1 MRLPDKPPLSPKHR
15 EERLKLAA
23 NGLQNLAL
31 ALFAGVLIA
40 PVLNPAL
47 IAPLPVR
54 LAAVALAGLAVLV
67 ARRRANTKASKY
79 PGLMRV
85 GQGSRHYCARCC
97 KVSSELFKVGFAVY
111 GVEDAE

>member
-31 ALFAGVLIA
+31 ALFASVLIA

-67 ARRRANTKASKY
+67 AFILLRYIPVTPDTKE
-79 PGLMRV
+79 PPHG
-85 GQGSRHYCARCC
+85 
-97 KVSSELFKVGFAVY
+97 
-111 GVEDAE
+111 

>member
-67 ARRRANTKASKY
+67 AFILLRYIPVAPDTKE
-79 PGLMRV
+79 PPHG
-85 GQGSRHYCARCC
+85 
-97 KVSSELFKVGFAVY
+97 
-111 GVEDAE
+111 

>member
-47 IAPLPVR
+47 VAPLPVR

-67 ARRRANTKASKY
+67 AFILLRYIPVTPDTKE
-79 PGLMRV
+79 PPHG
-85 GQGSRHYCARCC
+85 
-97 KVSSELFKVGFAVY
+97 
-111 GVEDAE
+111 